1 MIIKRKTNVVNLY
14 SRLFTRVHNSP
25 CNVSLKD
32 QGYILFDVNLLYK
45 YFTSSPPPK
54 IYLERIIRSIGKDS
68 IRVNLHDLLNLCV
81 FEENKVLHK
90 IKPKVIE
97 LQKIFKV

>member
-1 MIIKRKTNVVNLY
+1 MILKRKTNIVKLY
-14 SRLFTRVHNSP
+14 LRIFTRVHNSP

-32 QGYILFDVNLLYK
+32 QGYILFDINLLYK
-45 YFTSSPPPK
+45 FLISSSQV
-54 IYLERIIRSIGKDS
+54 YTERVIKYIGKDS
-68 IRVNLHDLLNLCV
+68 IRVNLHDLLTLCV
-81 FEENKVLHK
+81 FEENKVLHE

>member
-1 MIIKRKTNVVNLY
+1 MILKRKTNVVNLY

-32 QGYILFDVNLLYK
+32 QGYILFDINLLYK
-45 YFTSSPPPK
+45 FLISSSQV
-54 IYLERIIRSIGKDS
+54 YTERVIKYIGKDS
-68 IRVNLHDLLNLCV
+68 IRVNLHDLLTLCV
-81 FEENKVLHK
+81 FEENKVLHE

>member
-1 MIIKRKTNVVNLY
+1 MILKRKTNIVKLY

-32 QGYILFDVNLLYK
+32 QGYIVFDTKLLYK
-45 YFTSSPPPK
+45 YFTSSPPK
-54 IYLERIIRSIGKDS
+54 IYLERIIRSIGKDN
-68 IRVNLHDLLNLCV
+68 IRVNLHDLLTLCV
-81 FEENKVLHK
+81 FEENKVLHE

-97 LQKIFKV
+97 LQKIFRV

>member
-32 QGYILFDVNLLYK
+32 QGYILFDINLLYK
-45 YFTSSPPPK
+45 FLTSSSQV
-54 IYLERIIRSIGKDS
+54 YTERVIKCIGKDS
-68 IRVNLHDLLNLCV
+68 IRANLHDLLTLCV
-81 FEENKVLHK
+81 LEENKVLHE

>member
-1 MIIKRKTNVVNLY
+1 MILKRKTNVVNLY

-32 QGYILFDVNLLYK
+32 QGYILFDINLLYK
-45 YFTSSPPPK
+45 FLTSSSK
-54 IYLERIIRSIGKDS
+54 VYTERVVKYIGKDS
-68 IRVNLHDLLNLCV
+68 IRVNLHDLLTLCV
-81 FEENKVLHK
+81 FEENKVLHE

>member
-1 MIIKRKTNVVNLY
+1 MILKRKTNIVNLY

-32 QGYILFDVNLLYK
+32 QGYILLDVNLLYK
-45 YFTSSPPPK
+45 FLTSSSHSQV
-54 IYLERIIRSIGKDS
+54 YTERIIRCIGKDS
-68 IRVNLHDLLNLCV
+68 IRVNLHDLLTLCV
-81 FEENKVLHK
+81 FEENKVLHE

-97 LQKIFKV
+97 LQKIFMV